1 MSEENKQEEEKKEE
15 EKTENEDQP
24 AAGGEVEVP
33 EKFEKIVKEIEE
45 MSALDLNELVKIFEQ
60 KFGVSAAAAVAAPA
74 GAAEGEEDG
83 GGLVTVT
90 LEDAGANK
98 IQVIKVVKEAMGL
111 GLKEAK
117 DFVES
122 APKPVKEGVS
132 SEEGEELKGKLE
144 EVGAKVTVG

>member
-1 MSEENKQEEEKKEE
+1 MSEEKKQEENKEE
-15 EKTENEDQP
+15 EKDNNEDQSDT
-24 AAGGEVEVP
+24 GGEVEVP
-33 EKFEKIVKEIEE
+33 KKFEKIVKEIEG

-60 KFGVSAAAAVAAPA
+60 KFGVSAAVAVAAPA

-98 IQVIKVVKEAMGL
+98 IQVIKIVKEVMGL

-122 APKPVKEGVS
+122 APKPIKEGAS
-132 SEEGEELKGKLE
+132 SEEGEELKEKLE
-144 EVGAKVTVG
+144 EAGAKVTVK